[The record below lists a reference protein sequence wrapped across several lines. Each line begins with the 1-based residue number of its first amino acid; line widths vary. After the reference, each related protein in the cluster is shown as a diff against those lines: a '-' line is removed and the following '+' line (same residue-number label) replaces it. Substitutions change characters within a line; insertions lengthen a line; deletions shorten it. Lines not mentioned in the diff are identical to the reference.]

1 MGYRDIASHVEEIYD
16 HKISAAE
23 ISSITDKLLPV
34 INEWRGR
41 PLQSVYPIVFMD
53 GMFFKVKEDGHCIS
67 KCMYNILAKWQKRSF
82 IWLKMRDW
90 LGVLNDLKERYRLA
104 SQQKN
109 YSSCIIKSKNTSDC
123 VTVHRLQ
130 LVNMLNGL
138 EAFFDFKLQSTS

>member
-1 MGYRDIASHVEEIYD
+1 
-16 HKISAAE
+16 
-23 ISSITDKLLPV
+23 
-34 INEWRGR
+34 
-41 PLQSVYPIVFMD
+41 
-53 GMFFKVKEDGHCIS
+53 
-67 KCMYNILAKWQKRSF
+67 MYNILAKWQKRSF